1 MKINIHQRKVLSDL
15 TTPVSL
21 YLKVREQYPELLLL
35 ESSDYSSKENSM
47 SFICFDS
54 LGTIQAVDG
63 TLSQC
68 IGSTVTQKSEFDI
81 VDEMDSFLA
90 EFDFSDSN
98 EASKHNGVFGYS
110 SYESIQYFDSINIEK
125 HDSNCPTLRYD
136 FFRFIFVF
144 DHYYEQLYLI
154 ENLPVDE
161 PSRID
166 EVLKFANR
174 QNHQTYSF
182 SLDGDTTSNM
192 KDETYLDMI
201 QSAKLHC
208 QRGDVFQVVLSR
220 RFTQKFKGDDFNV
233 YRALRSI
240 NPSPYLFYFDYGGFK
255 IFGSS
260 PEAQLVVD
268 GNHAEIHPIAGT
280 FKRSGIAEEDIKLGE
295 KLKQDPKEN
304 AEHIMLVD
312 LARNDLGKHSKK
324 VEVSKLRELQYFSH
338 VIHLTSKVTGKLN
351 DKVSAFRVFA
361 DSFPA
366 GTLSGAPKFK
376 AMQIIDTLE
385 PTGRGYYGGAIG
397 WIGFD
402 RRLNHAIMIRSFIS
416 QGGALSFQAGAGVV
430 IGSDPQSELQE
441 VNNKLEALRKS
452 LVSAEKI
459 IAN

>member
-1 MKINIHQRKVLSDL
+1 MKLNIHKRQVLSDL

-47 SFICFDS
+47 SFLCFDS
-54 LGTIQAVDG
+54 LGMIQTKGNTFTKRIG
-63 TLSQC
+63 TN
-68 IGSTVTQKSEFDI
+68 VSEKISFDI
-81 VDEMDSFLA
+81 VDEMDSFLN
-90 EFDFSDSN
+90 EFDFSNSS
-98 EASKHNGVFGYS
+98 EESEHNGVFGYS
-110 SYESIQYFDSINIEK
+110 SYESIQYFDTIKIDK
-125 HDSNCPTLRYD
+125 HDKSCPTLRYD

-154 ENLPVDE
+154 ENLPE
-161 PSRID
+161 GMTSEID
-166 EVLKFANR
+166 EMLRFVGR
-174 QNHQTYSF
+174 QNHQTYAF

-192 KDETYLDMI
+192 EDPTYLDMI
-201 QSAKLHC
+201 NTAKSHC

-268 GNHAEIHPIAGT
+268 GDHAEIHPIAGT

-295 KLKQDPKEN
+295 QLKKDPKEN

-312 LARNDLGKHSKK
+312 LARNDLGKHSTK

-351 DKVSAFRVFA
+351 DKASAFRVFA

-366 GTLSGAPKFK
+366 GTLSGAPK
-376 AMQIIDTLE
+376 
-385 PTGRGYYGGAIG
+385 
-397 WIGFD
+397 
-402 RRLNHAIMIRSFIS
+402 
-416 QGGALSFQAGAGVV
+416 
-430 IGSDPQSELQE
+430 
-441 VNNKLEALRKS
+441 
-452 LVSAEKI
+452 
-459 IAN
+459 